1 MFCDMTKSVFI
12 KLLLLLSIACGGTEL
27 DPDSSQDPFKNH
39 LINTFSGITIH
50 KAIHPGSDLI
60 YEASWLILPED
71 HGKLI
76 IYDRADYTLKLLNRD
91 GEILSTGGGQGRGP
105 GEFGDYARF
114 YPGLENRLYAVDAM
128 NHRIH
133 LYEVKDD
140 SIELIRTQ
148 TIKFPAT
155 YYLSTLHI
163 TESGYFGVFSQFE
176 NYFSPDN
183 QYLLYRLNENFEME
197 EKLLKLP
204 GEQRREHVFPEF
216 TMYLPNTFAERTLWD
231 ADGEWFYYLST
242 HQSEITR
249 FHLGSGD
256 HETISLISLPER
268 ERNAET
274 IQFFKAMYRTVAEH
288 ADPEQYFSVLYENQ
302 LMPIF
307 LSFSV
312 YDQIFLL
319 QTFYPAGDEGIV
331 LYADLDSENVFHF
344 KAPHALTHISL
355 RDNVIYGIDFDG
367 SGGSHEVME
376 LQLKQHLKK
385 N

>member
-1 MFCDMTKSVFI
+1 MSCDMTKSVFI
-12 KLLLLLSIACGGTEL
+12 ILLLLLSIACGGTEL

-114 YPGLENRLYAVDAM
+114 YPVDAM

-155 YYLSTLHI
+155 YYLSTLYI
-163 TESGYFGVFSQFE
+163 
-176 NYFSPDN
+176 
-183 QYLLYRLNENFEME
+183 
-197 EKLLKLP
+197 
-204 GEQRREHVFPEF
+204 RRENLV
-216 TMYLPNTFAERTLWD
+216 
-231 ADGEWFYYLST
+231 GC
-242 HQSEITR
+242 
-249 FHLGSGD
+249 
-256 HETISLISLPER
+256 
-268 ERNAET
+268 
-274 IQFFKAMYRTVAEH
+274 
-288 ADPEQYFSVLYENQ
+288 
-302 LMPIF
+302 
-307 LSFSV
+307 
-312 YDQIFLL
+312 
-319 QTFYPAGDEGIV
+319 
-331 LYADLDSENVFHF
+331 
-344 KAPHALTHISL
+344 
-355 RDNVIYGIDFDG
+355 
-367 SGGSHEVME
+367 
-376 LQLKQHLKK
+376 
-385 N
+385 